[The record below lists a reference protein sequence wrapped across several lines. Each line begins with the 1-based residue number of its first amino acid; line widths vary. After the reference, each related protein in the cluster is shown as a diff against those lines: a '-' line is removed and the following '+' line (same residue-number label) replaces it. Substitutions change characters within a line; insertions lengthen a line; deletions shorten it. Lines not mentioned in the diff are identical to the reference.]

1 MPPRQLSDGEHMWRR
16 IKASVKPLRPQP
28 AQPILQAAPT
38 PATAAPTSR
47 ARKIAQSAAPPSAT
61 APPPTQRTAADAL
74 NKAWERDVR
83 AGRLAIDLTI
93 DLHGSN
99 LAGAHSRLTRA
110 IDSAILSGAR
120 VILIIAGKARGADE
134 APRGAIRRELAH
146 WLDHG
151 GYARHI
157 LALRGAHPRHGG
169 AGALYLILKR
179 RREG

>member
-1 MPPRQLSDGEHMWRR
+1 MPRNIAE
-16 IKASVKPLRPQP
+16 
-28 AQPILQAAPT
+28 PI
-38 PATAAPTSR
+38 
-47 ARKIAQSAAPPSAT
+47 
-61 APPPTQRTAADAL
+61 

-83 AGRLAIDLTI
+83 AGRLTIDMTI
-93 DLHGSN
+93 DLHGHN

-179 RREG
+179 RSEG

>member
-1 MPPRQLSDGEHMWRR
+1 M
-16 IKASVKPLRPQP
+16 
-28 AQPILQAAPT
+28 
-38 PATAAPTSR
+38 
-47 ARKIAQSAAPPSAT
+47 
-61 APPPTQRTAADAL
+61 
-74 NKAWERDVR
+74 R
-83 AGRLAIDLTI
+83 AGRLTIDMTI
-93 DLHGSN
+93 DLHGTH

-120 VILIIAGKARGADE
+120 TILIIAGKARGPDE

>member
-1 MPPRQLSDGEHMWRR
+1 M
-16 IKASVKPLRPQP
+16 
-28 AQPILQAAPT
+28 
-38 PATAAPTSR
+38 
-47 ARKIAQSAAPPSAT
+47 
-61 APPPTQRTAADAL
+61 
-74 NKAWERDVR
+74 R
-83 AGRLAIDLTI
+83 AGRLTIDMTI
-93 DLHGSN
+93 DLHGTH

-110 IDSAILSGAR
+110 IDSAIFSGAR
-120 VILIIAGKARGADE
+120 VILIIAGKARGPDE

-169 AGALYLILKR
+169 TGALYLILKR